1 MFRRNIIREYEAKY
15 TLLKDQR
22 DEAEVKLKTVEIDY
36 KNMKVEFHLFFI
48 RTPWISSKSL
58 SETIFESRSY
68 VLTVE

>member
-48 RTPWISSKSL
+48 RTP
-58 SETIFESRSY
+58 
-68 VLTVE
+68 